1 MRLAS
6 NTPIDSHLCNRAPP
20 NLDLEQGQYQ
30 DRHGP
35 IDVDESDRISQ
46 DVNSGFQV
54 NSEAKQGQPQQ
65 HHHLEDPFDHMD
77 LINYD
82 YNMEEC
88 DRGSQGQMI
97 VGYDNING
105 VQPETEALMSNE
117 DFGQQKNQG
126 ETNLKHGSAN
136 SNFFKNIHEMIL
148 KLRKDL
154 IEDKQ

>member
-1 MRLAS
+1 MFESKGIDVDIQLNQLDQLEDNPIFMRLAS

-88 DRGSQGQMI
+88 DRGSQG
-97 VGYDNING
+97 
-105 VQPETEALMSNE
+105 
-117 DFGQQKNQG
+117 
-126 ETNLKHGSAN
+126 
-136 SNFFKNIHEMIL
+136 
-148 KLRKDL
+148 
-154 IEDKQ
+154 